1 MPAHHHPELVVWC
14 LRRRARLRPRG
25 RLETPARAMRGGAR
39 PRPREIIEEFRPWS
53 FLKRH
58 HPRLIPLPRSSKRS
72 SQFEPASGPTWSW
85 WIAAARADRLLGDGE
100 GRISEDHGAMRG
112 FISARASATRRAS
125 KISARPRPR
134 EIIEEFPTVELSE
147 AISSALDP
155 LPGSSK
161 RSWHVDLHRVG
172 EKEGATRQCLETG
185 PPQVW
190 LAL

>member
-1 MPAHHHPELVVWC
+1 
-14 LRRRARLRPRG
+14 
-25 RLETPARAMRGGAR
+25 MRG
-39 PRPREIIEEFRPWS
+39 
-53 FLKRH
+53 L
-58 HPRLIPLPRSSKRS
+58 
-72 SQFEPASGPTWSW
+72 
-85 WIAAARADRLLGDGE
+85 
-100 GRISEDHGAMRG
+100 
-112 FISARASATRRAS
+112 ISARASATRRAS